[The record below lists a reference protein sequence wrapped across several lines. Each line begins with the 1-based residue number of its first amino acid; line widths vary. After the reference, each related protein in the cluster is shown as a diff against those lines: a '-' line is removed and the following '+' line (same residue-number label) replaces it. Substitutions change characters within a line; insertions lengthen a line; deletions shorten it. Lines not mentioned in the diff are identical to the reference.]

1 MSIENPTLAHFR
13 HFSSLLTIEH
23 RVSSNQRPATRSAR
37 TSAHKKTFLCKTN
50 PIFPDFAP
58 KTRILPKN
66 KPNSNP
72 IKANQSQFKP
82 NFRKAK
88 MNVSSVKTKD
98 YEKND
103 IFSIPQ
109 NKPNS
114 NPIKPNQSQ
123 FKPNQTQFFALFIL
137 PILPIHP
144 N

>member
-1 MSIENPTLAHFR
+1 MNYQYAIRYTLYAPCFTLR
-13 HFSSLLTIEH
+13 KD
-23 RVSSNQRPATRSAR
+23 QRAQKNLFMQNKPNFPQFCAKNGYLGEKQSQ
-37 TSAHKKTFLCKTN
+37 TN
-50 PIFPDFAP
+50 PIQSQ
-58 KTRILPKN
+58 
-66 KPNSNP
+66 SNP